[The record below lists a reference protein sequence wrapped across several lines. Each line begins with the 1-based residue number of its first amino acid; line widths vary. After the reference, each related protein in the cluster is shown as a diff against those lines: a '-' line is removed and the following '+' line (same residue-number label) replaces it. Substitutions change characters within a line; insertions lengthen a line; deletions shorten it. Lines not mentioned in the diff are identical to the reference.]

1 MMQTQRKENHR
12 EGAANSYDVPIPKP
26 PAELLDAFLSS
37 LQSKLVTRR
46 HPNGRTTNRQHDRS
60 RAQGR
65 NRVNPR

>member
-12 EGAANSYDVPIPKP
+12 EGPVNSYDVPIPKP

-46 HPNGRTTNRQHDRS
+46 HQKGRTTHRQHDRS

-65 NRVNPR
+65 NRASHR

>member
-26 PAELLDAFLSS
+26 PTELLDAFLSS

-46 HPNGRTTNRQHDRS
+46 HPNGHTTSRQHERS
-60 RAQGR
+60 KAHVR
-65 NRVNPR
+65 NHVSHR